1 MDLTKLLSS
10 IDDDILKQV
19 IDGCEGKM
27 GEPFTKKKI
36 EIEMQPEGEMT
47 KEPEMENDVSEDE
60 IEELMRSYE
69 G

>member
-1 MDLTKLLSS
+1 MDLSKLLSS

-36 EIEMQPEGEMT
+36 EIEV
-47 KEPEMENDVSEDE
+47 EPESEMSKAPEAENDVSEDE
-60 IEELMRSYE
+60 LDELMRSYE